1 MYKLFFA
8 WQSQVKETHNFI
20 RKHLRLAVKELEKQ
34 GLDITIIESP
44 TQEEAGSPDIT
55 GAIWEQIYD
64 SEVFV
69 GDVSFVENETSNPNV
84 MYEVG
89 IADALLGANRVII
102 LADSNTSTRIN
113 EIAFDINH
121 KRISPI
127 KGCETFYKELA
138 CWIQAAIEN
147 AEQSIF
153 VKKSI
158 AENLSEE
165 LGTLLN
171 YFYNLSAVKW
181 LPDKSKIEKSVV
193 EKAMSEKEYDYIA
206 INVTLQKV
214 IEMMEQKIQR
224 YHPLLSKRLAWKYI
238 KVIERLKEYQFF
250 CECIHHDHIS
260 IIPESR
266 VQRNLYDSNTF
277 KLNGSFDVKHLKG
290 NVFFSKNALILCGAD
305 GFSVLDKRMLCDLG
319 DNGKI
324 QQVEIEGGDLTGI
337 VMRKAKIN
345 ENRLADISQC
355 VVNSFNAIA
364 ECINDF
370 GFNVVNAG
378 KDCTDIGVFSL
389 EIR

>member
-8 WQSQVKETHNFI
+8 WQSQVKDTHNFI

-69 GDVSFVENETSNPNV
+69 GDVSFVENGTSNSNV

-89 IADALLGANRVII
+89 IADALLGANRVIL
-102 LADSNTSTRIN
+102 LADSNTTIN

-127 KGCETFYKELA
+127 KDSEFFYKELA
-138 CWIQAAIEN
+138 SWIQAALEN

-158 AENLSEE
+158 AENLAEE
-165 LGTLLN
+165 LGTMFN
-171 YFYNLSAVKW
+171 YFCNLSGVKW
-181 LPDKSKIEKSVV
+181 IPDMHKIEEATV
-193 EKAMSEKEYDYIA
+193 EKIMTEKEYDFIVL
-206 INVTLQKV
+206 NVTLQKV
-214 IEMMEQKIQR
+214 IESMEEKLQR
-224 YHPLLSKRLAWKYI
+224 YQFLLSKRLAWKYI
-238 KVIERLKEYQFF
+238 RVIERLKEYQFL

-266 VQRNLYDSNTF
+266 VQSNLYDSNTF
-277 KLNGSFDVKHLKG
+277 KLNGSFDVKYLKG
-290 NVFFSKNALILCGAD
+290 NVFFSKNALILCGTN
-305 GFSVLDKRMLCDLG
+305 GFSALDKRMLCDMG

-324 QQVEIEGGDLTGI
+324 QQAEIEGGGLTGV
-337 VMRKAKIN
+337 VMRKARVN
-345 ENRLADISQC
+345 ENRIPDISQC
-355 VVNSFNAIA
+355 VANCLNAIV
-364 ECINDF
+364 ECINSF
-370 GFNVVNAG
+370 GFAIVDAG
-378 KDCTDIGVFSL
+378 KDGADIGVFSL